1 MAIKLTLGLV
11 LADKLSS
18 REEKY
23 YFFSNFLER
32 IYWLV
37 YSHAIGIHGLFIQ
50 LAFFFFCY
58 RSSVSLREAVLIK
71 TSPFPQKGE
80 LRNNTEH
87 RHQSST
93 DMSSKPQART

>member
-50 LAFFFFCY
+50 LAFFFFLLQIFCFSE
-58 RSSVSLREAVLIK
+58 RGCL
-71 TSPFPQKGE
+71 
-80 LRNNTEH
+80 N
-87 RHQSST
+87 
-93 DMSSKPQART
+93 